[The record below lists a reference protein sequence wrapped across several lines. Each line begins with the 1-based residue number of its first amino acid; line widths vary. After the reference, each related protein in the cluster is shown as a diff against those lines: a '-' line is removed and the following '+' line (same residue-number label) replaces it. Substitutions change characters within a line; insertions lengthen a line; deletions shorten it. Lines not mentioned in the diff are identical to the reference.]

1 MQLVKT
7 FLAIAVLTALIICP
21 SARPNT
27 AVQHGL
33 ADLESG
39 FHDVDCS
46 GNTCVF
52 TYGVIDVPAHP
63 TVDVGLIEV
72 AGRVHGAVCKQGRC
86 EFIN

>member
-1 MQLVKT
+1 MRSIKT
-7 FLAIAVLTALIICP
+7 LLIIASLIVCP

-27 AVQHGL
+27 PAIQHGL
-33 ADLESG
+33 ADLTSG
-39 FHDVDCS
+39 FHDVDCT

-52 TYGVIDVPAHP
+52 TYGHFDVPAQP

-72 AGRVHGAVCKQGRC
+72 AGRVHGARCEQGRC